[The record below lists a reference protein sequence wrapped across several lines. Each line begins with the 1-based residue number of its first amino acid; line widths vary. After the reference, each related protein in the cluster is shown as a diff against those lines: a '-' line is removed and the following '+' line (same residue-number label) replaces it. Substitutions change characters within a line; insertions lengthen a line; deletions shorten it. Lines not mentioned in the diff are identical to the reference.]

1 MLLIDIN
8 HGYKLPLYKT
18 KRLVIQMGNIVYPG
32 DEMGIQLTCKLQ
44 VTVNAAY
51 SDRIR
56 VTNIFCL
63 NVKLLYLVF

>member
-1 MLLIDIN
+1 
-8 HGYKLPLYKT
+8 
-18 KRLVIQMGNIVYPG
+18 MGNIVYPG

-51 SDRIR
+51 YDRIR

-63 NVKLLYLVF
+63 NVKLLYLAF